1 MLETCST
8 MLEHVK
14 TLAANHGIGNL
25 PLPLPLADSCYESCP
40 LLSDFALH
48 RRGSSLMF
56 TPQFHSLNSEL
67 GGLFSSG
74 ATKAAPAMCHEWV

>member
-25 PLPLPLADSCYESCP
+25 PTFTSCYESYP
-40 LLSDFALH
+40 LLPDFALH

-56 TPQFHSLNSEL
+56 TPEFHSLNSEL

-74 ATKAAPAMCHEWV
+74 VTKAAPAMCHEWVGT